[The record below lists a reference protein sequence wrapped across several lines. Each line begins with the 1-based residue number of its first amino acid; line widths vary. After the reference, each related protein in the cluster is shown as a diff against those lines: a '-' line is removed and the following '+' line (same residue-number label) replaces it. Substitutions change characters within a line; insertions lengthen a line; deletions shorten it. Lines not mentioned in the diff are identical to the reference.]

1 MFVSKGAFIYGLSP
15 MQRAEPWWAC
25 NITTGSPRTV
35 SLEPVLS
42 AAEGRWAGFEGS
54 IVLDYVCTGAVWQPP
69 YDPMQEV

>member
-35 SLEPVLS
+35 VSLEPVLA
-42 AAEGRWAGFEGS
+42 AAEGCWAGFEVT
-54 IVLDYVCTGAVWQPP
+54 VLDCVCTGAVWQPQ
-69 YDPMQEV
+69 YDQMQEV